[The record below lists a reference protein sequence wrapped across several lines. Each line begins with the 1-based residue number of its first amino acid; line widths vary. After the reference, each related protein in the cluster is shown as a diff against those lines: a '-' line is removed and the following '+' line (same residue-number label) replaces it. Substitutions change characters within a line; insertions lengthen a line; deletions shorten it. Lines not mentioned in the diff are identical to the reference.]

1 MKTSRQTKMTLAAM
15 LVLSLT
21 LVGCSSESQ
30 DQTDV
35 EQEQTQV
42 EQEQTGI
49 DPGEA
54 GDVAYPITI
63 KHAFGE
69 TMITEKPEKVAA
81 IGWANQDTALALGVV
96 PVGFSEANLG
106 PVDENGM
113 LPWTAE
119 KHKELTEENAVVY
132 KDGTGVIDFEAIS
145 NSNPDV
151 ILAGYH
157 GFTEEDYKLLS
168 EIAPVVAYPELAWGT
183 AWRDQILV
191 NSKGMG
197 MEEEG
202 KAYVEKLET
211 LIEEK
216 TSEYPE
222 LDDVTGA
229 FIWVN
234 AADLSSFYLY
244 TPLDTRAG
252 YLEDLGVEFP
262 EELAAQLSDSVFFE
276 TISAENVDLLNDLDI
291 LVTYG
296 DASSLE
302 AMQNDPMFSTIP
314 AVQNGAVAVIDET
327 SNIAGAATPG
337 ALSIPAVID
346 EYLQLLSEA
355 IANVK

>member
-1 MKTSRQTKMTLAAM
+1 MKLSKNLRIKLISVLAI
-15 LVLSLT
+15 SLMA
-21 LVGCSSESQ
+21 VGCSNDNQEPSTQEPST
-30 DQTDV
+30 DQTTTDQS
-35 EQEQTQV
+35 EFT
-42 EQEQTGI
+42 
-49 DPGEA
+49 
-54 GDVAYPITI
+54 PITI

-69 TMITEKPEKVAA
+69 TIINEKPENIAT

-96 PVGFSEANLG
+96 PVGFSEATLG
-106 PVDENGM
+106 PVDDKGM

-119 KHKELTEENAVVY
+119 KYSELTDEEAVVY
-132 KDGTGVIDFEAIS
+132 KDATGVIDFEAIS

-191 NSKGMG
+191 NSQGMG
-197 MEEEG
+197 MEKEG
-202 KAYVEKLET
+202 KAYVKELET
-211 LIEEK
+211 LIDEK
-216 TSEYPE
+216 TAMYPE
-222 LDDVTGA
+222 LEGVTGA
-229 FIWVN
+229 FIWVDS
-234 AADLSSFYLY
+234 ADLSSFYLY

-252 YLEDLGVEFP
+252 YLTDLGIEFP
-262 EELAAQLSDSVFFE
+262 TALSDQLSKDVFFE

-302 AMQNDPMFSTIP
+302 AMQKDPMFSTIP
-314 AVQNGAVAVIDET
+314 AVKNGAVAVIDET
-327 SNIAGAATPG
+327 SDIAGAATPG

-346 EYLQLLSEA
+346 DYLKLLSEA
-355 IANVK
+355 AKNIK

>member
-1 MKTSRQTKMTLAAM
+1 MKLSKNTKIKLMTILA
-15 LVLSLT
+15 LSLT
-21 LVGCSSESQ
+21 VVGCANEEKPNEDSNAQ
-30 DQTDV
+30 I
-35 EQEQTQV
+35 EQENQQ
-42 EQEQTGI
+42 G
-49 DPGEA
+49 
-54 GDVAYPITI
+54 YPMTI

-69 TMITEKPEKVAA
+69 TVIKEKPENVAS

-96 PVGFSEANLG
+96 PVGFSEATFG
-106 PVDENGM
+106 PVSEDGLN
-113 LPWTAE
+113 PWTQE
-119 KHKELTEENAVVY
+119 KFSELTDEKPVVY
-132 KDGTGVIDFEAIS
+132 KDATGVIDFEAIS

-168 EIAPVVAYPELAWGT
+168 EIAPVIAYPELAWGT
-183 AWRDQILV
+183 PWREQILI

-202 KAYVEKLET
+202 EAYVKELEA
-211 LIEEK
+211 LIENK
-216 TSEYPE
+216 KAEYPE
-222 LDDVTGA
+222 IKDVTGA
-229 FIWVN
+229 FIWVDSS
-234 AADLSSFYLY
+234 DLSSFYLY
-244 TPLDTRAG
+244 TPKDTRAG
-252 YLEDLGVEFP
+252 YLTDLGIEFP
-262 EELAAQLSDSVFFE
+262 KELADKVSKDAFFE

-296 DASSLE
+296 DEKSLE

-314 AVQNGAVAVIDET
+314 AVKNGAVALIDET